1 MFAVVAVVVVGGSA
15 IAAAVVAVV
24 VIAVVS
30 AVNCCVPLLRSVTD
44 CTCTAVSMCLVVVVG
59 CTMLL
64 EQVAMVDA
72 AWAQFCGVIAAFQL
86 GSRCSARCR
95 RECLDAVLCG

>member
-15 IAAAVVAVV
+15 VAAAVVAVV

-44 CTCTAVSMCLVVVVG
+44 CTCTAVSMCLVIVVG

-64 EQVAMVDA
+64 EQVATADA

>member
-15 IAAAVVAVV
+15 VAAAVVAVV

-44 CTCTAVSMCLVVVVG
+44 CTYTVVSMCLVVVVG

-86 GSRCSARCR
+86 GSNVFCR
-95 RECLDAVLCG
+95 V

>member
-15 IAAAVVAVV
+15 VGAAVVAVV
-24 VIAVVS
+24 VVAVVS

-44 CTCTAVSMCLVVVVG
+44 CTYTAVPMCLVVAVG

-86 GSRCSARCR
+86 GSSVFCR
-95 RECLDAVLCG
+95 V